1 MQYRKYILLLFIS
14 GLFCQSLFNR
24 IFPESYYIGDARSM
38 AIGHSYLTFGSSS
51 KLILSNP
58 AKISRLGNQLD
69 FHINLSSLSE
79 RRSRI
84 IRDNW
89 GEFLAET
96 DYAFNKNNYLSES
109 WGLIHLNSRNSNKI
123 NSETI
128 FAFGYHYSK
137 LYSFNY
143 NYEEEVRSDAD
154 LEDGIVGIDDPIIG
168 FHTYH
173 TEGDVGVHSIALS
186 MSNLSNYAL
195 GFTVNKI
202 NSQSKLNDYIYV
214 NVIDPGYYANN
225 NIAIAQDINNTYKID
240 SDYFYTVSLDV
251 FDSNFEMTIAAE
263 QGLSI
268 ETIGQSVP
276 IQISNHTGLPLFFAM
291 NSNNELEYL
300 IAGLN
305 QTKINKYH
313 FGLLFKP
320 QSKNLSFAFET
331 TQEWI
336 NIPLFGVNSNSNNI
350 QYSFDAQLMEFRFG
364 FEYARFKSFPIR
376 AGLVYSESILTD
388 PKTTITLGTG
398 KKFGKFVTLDLA
410 LDYSTV
416 NYNYYD
422 LFPEQDIFN
431 MSCELVQCD
440 KVTENKLNIL
450 TTMKVNF

>member
-1 MQYRKYILLLFIS
+1 M
-14 GLFCQSLFNR
+14 
-24 IFPESYYIGDARSM
+24 
-38 AIGHSYLTFGSSS
+38 
-51 KLILSNP
+51 
-58 AKISRLGNQLD
+58 
-69 FHINLSSLSE
+69 
-79 RRSRI
+79 
-84 IRDNW
+84 
-89 GEFLAET
+89 
-96 DYAFNKNNYLSES
+96 
-109 WGLIHLNSRNSNKI
+109 
-123 NSETI
+123 
-128 FAFGYHYSK
+128 
-137 LYSFNY
+137 
-143 NYEEEVRSDAD
+143 
-154 LEDGIVGIDDPIIG
+154 
-168 FHTYH
+168 
-173 TEGDVGVHSIALS
+173 HSIAFS

-225 NIAIAQDINNTYKID
+225 NIAIAQDINNTYKIV

-251 FDSNFEMTIAAE
+251 FDSNFEMTMAAE

-276 IQISNHTGLPLFFAM
+276 TQISNHTGLPLFFVM

-305 QTKINKYH
+305 QTKIDKYH

-320 QSKNLSFAFET
+320 QNKNLSFAFET

-350 QYSFDAQLMEFRFG
+350 QYSFGEQLKEFRFG

-398 KKFGKFVTLDLA
+398 KKFGKFITLDLA

-416 NYNYYD
+416 SYNYYD

-431 MSCELVQCD
+431 MSCDLVQCD

-450 TTMKVNF
+450 TTMNVNF

>member
-1 MQYRKYILLLFIS
+1 MQYRKYILFLFIS

-24 IFPESYYIGDARSM
+24 IFPESYYLGDASSM

-58 AKISRLGNQLD
+58 AKISRLANQFD
-69 FHINLSSLSE
+69 AHINLLSLSE

-84 IRDNW
+84 IRDSW

-109 WGLIHLNSRNSNKI
+109 WGFILNGKTLKKI
-123 NSETI
+123 NSKTT

-154 LEDGIVGIDDPIIG
+154 LDDGIIGIDDPIIG
-168 FHTYH
+168 FHTYY
-173 TEGDVGVHSIALS
+173 TKGDIGAHSIALS
-186 MSNLSNYAL
+186 ISDLTNYAI
-195 GFTVNKI
+195 GFTINKI
-202 NSQSKLNDYIYV
+202 HSQSKINDHIYI

-225 NIAIAQDINNTYKID
+225 NIAIAQDIDNEYRFD
-240 SDYFYTVSLDV
+240 GDYFYTTSLNI
-251 FDSNFEMTIAAE
+251 FDNNFEMMIGVE

-276 IQISNHTGLPLFFAM
+276 IQISNHTGAPLFFVM

-320 QSKNLSFAFET
+320 RNKNLSFAFET
-331 TQEWI
+331 TQERI
-336 NIPLFGVNSNSNNI
+336 NIPLFGVDNNNI
-350 QYSFDAQLMEFRFG
+350 QYSFGEQLMEFRFG
-364 FEYARFKSFPIR
+364 FEYARFKNFPIR

>member
-1 MQYRKYILLLFIS
+1 MQYRKYILFLFIS

-24 IFPESYYIGDARSM
+24 IFPEPYYLGDARSM
-38 AIGHSYLTFGSSS
+38 AIGHSHLTFGNSS
-51 KLILSNP
+51 KLVLSNP
-58 AKISRLGNQLD
+58 AKISRIGNVVD
-69 FHINLSSLSE
+69 INVNLLSISE

-96 DYAFNKNNYLSES
+96 DYAFNKNNYLPES
-109 WGLIHLNSRNSNKI
+109 WGFVVDTNTLSKKNGQVN
-123 NSETI
+123 
-128 FAFGYHYSK
+128 FALGYHYSN

-173 TEGDVGVHSIALS
+173 TEGDVRVHSLALS
-186 MSNLSNYAL
+186 VSDLSNYAL
-195 GFTVNKI
+195 GFAVNKI

-214 NVIDPGYYANN
+214 NVIDPGYYTNN

-251 FDSNFEMTIAAE
+251 FDSNFEMTMAAE

-268 ETIGQSVP
+268 KTIGQSVP
-276 IQISNHTGLPLFFAM
+276 VQISNHTGLPLFFVM

-305 QTKINKYH
+305 QIKINKYH

-320 QSKNLSFAFET
+320 LHNNLSFAFEI
-331 TQEWI
+331 TQNDM
-336 NIPLFGVNSNSNNI
+336 NIPLFAIDNNNI
-350 QYSFDAQLMEFRFG
+350 EYAFKSDLKEFRFG
-364 FEYARFKSFPIR
+364 FEYSRFKKFPIR

-422 LFPEQDIFN
+422 LFPEQNIFN
-431 MSCELVQCD
+431 MSCELVECD